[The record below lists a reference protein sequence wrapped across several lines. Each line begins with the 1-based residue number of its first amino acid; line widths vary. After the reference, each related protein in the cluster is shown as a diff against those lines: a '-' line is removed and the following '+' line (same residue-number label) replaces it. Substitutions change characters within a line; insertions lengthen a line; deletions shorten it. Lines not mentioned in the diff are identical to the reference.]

1 MSAEQVMLVVQRCD
15 RVLYTP
21 LRHAS
26 VNAAVVVVGDT
37 QEGHQSS

>member
-26 VNAAVVVVGDT
+26 VNAAVVGDT